1 MSYAVI
7 YWNSAPD
14 DLCQVIRSEMPA
26 GWRLIT
32 AQGKTPNDCIGQL
45 READFLLAAV
55 WPVGED
61 ELRAAPKLK
70 MVQHQGVGHDHIDK
84 AALKARGIPMA
95 ICPAGTTTGV
105 AEHTILLIL
114 AVYKR
119 LVVADN
125 ALRRGQWLQWELRST
140 SFELAGKTLGL
151 LGFGRIGQAVAK
163 RAQAF
168 DAKILYHDPFL
179 SEPLPAAHACG
190 ARSVPFERLLAESDI
205 LSVHVPLTA
214 RTRNLLGAGEFQRM
228 KRSAILINTARGGV
242 ADETALVAALE
253 NQVIAGAGLDVFEQ
267 EPINPDNRLLKIPS
281 AVVTPHISA
290 GTVDALREKMR
301 AVFANLQRC
310 ARGEAINDRVV

>member
-7 YWNSAPD
+7 YWNSAPED
-14 DLCQVIRSEMPA
+14 VYQVIRSEMPA

-32 AQGKTPNDCIGQL
+32 ACHKTPEGCREQL

-55 WPVGED
+55 WPVGEN
-61 ELRAAPKLK
+61 ELEVARKLK

-105 AEHTILLIL
+105 AEHTLLLIL

-119 LVVADN
+119 LVIADTG
-125 ALRRGQWLQWELRST
+125 LRRGQWLQWELRAT

-163 RAQAF
+163 RAHAF
-168 DAKILYHDPFL
+168 DAHILYYDPFL
-179 SEPLPAAHACG
+179 PEPPDASHAYG
-190 ARSVPFERLLAESDI
+190 ARAVSLDRLLAESDI
-205 LSVHVPLTA
+205 LSIHVPLTA
-214 RTRNLLGAGEFQRM
+214 QTRNLLRAGEFQRM
-228 KRSAILINTARGGV
+228 KRSAILINTARGEV
-242 ADETALVAALE
+242 VEEAALVAALE
-253 NQVIAGAGLDVFEQ
+253 NRVISGAGLDVFQQ

-281 AVVTPHISA
+281 VVVTPHISA

-310 ARGEAINDRVV
+310 AQGEAIKDRVV